1 MSRHSL
7 KIIAIITLAVTGLLG
22 AASPSHSAT
31 PCATLALSVT
41 PGVASAGDNITITGS
56 VFNCSTAKERVNILY
71 ELTGPCSA
79 SEVGTIRLS
88 LKAGETRSTSLSY
101 TVSASDCPGTYTIT
115 VSAYAGGALLDR
127 KSETLTVQ

>member
-7 KIIAIITLAVTGLLG
+7 KIMAIIALALALG
-22 AASPSHSAT
+22 AAGASQSAT

-41 PGVASAGDNITITGS
+41 PVLASAGDNVTITGS
-56 VFNCSTAKERVNILY
+56 VFNCSAAKERVNILY

-88 LKAGETRSTSLSY
+88 LKSGETRSTSLSY
-101 TVSASDCPGTYTIT
+101 TVSRSDCPGTYTIT
-115 VSAYAGGALLDR
+115 VSAYAGGVLLDT
-127 KSETLTVQ
+127 KSETLTIQ